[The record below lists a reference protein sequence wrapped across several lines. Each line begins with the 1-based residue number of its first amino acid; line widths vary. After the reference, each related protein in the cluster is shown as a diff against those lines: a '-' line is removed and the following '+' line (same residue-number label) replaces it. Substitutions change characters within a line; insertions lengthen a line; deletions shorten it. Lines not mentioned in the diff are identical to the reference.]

1 MTLRCSILGHNYG
14 AAEVERERE
23 EDGSEVVTTTRET
36 ETCIRCGETRVV
48 SENKEVTTLETA
60 ADIVAEDLDPSDGAT
75 DPPAQTEGPA
85 DPEPDV
91 ETPIP
96 DAEESVPSA
105 GTQPATDPAEDDGVI
120 LEDETDA
127 TAEREP
133 GEWPAEP
140 DDDDDE
146 WEPETAPVHDDDPEI
161 ERTSNAVTVPE
172 GSFRCPE
179 CDFSTDVEASSLR
192 AGDFCPEC
200 HRGALE
206 HRSK

>member
-23 EDGSEVVTTTRET
+23 EDGSEVVTTVRET

-60 ADIVAEDLDPSDGAT
+60 ADIVADDPEPEPDVASAPETPD
-75 DPPAQTEGPA
+75 A

-91 ETPIP
+91 ETSIP

-105 GTQPATDPAEDDGVI
+105 GTPPATDPAEDDGVI
-120 LEDETDA
+120 LEDETDE
-127 TAEREP
+127 TAERAP

-146 WEPETAPVHDDDPEI
+146 WEPETTPVHDDDPEI
-161 ERTSNAVTVPE
+161 ERTGDAVTVPE

-206 HRSK
+206 HHPE